1 MRLSRVSLGRAA
13 PPRSRRPYVAALAL
27 AAACTPTP
35 VVVEPALP
43 TTTKP
48 KAEVPILPAMVTP
61 AKLAFM
67 PEGKVALRSLV
78 RLSDG
83 CLAVGVRGERI
94 SLGPA
99 AAGNTTVEGCGPMV
113 GAAPPLSA
121 PLLGA
126 HASAGGGLTFYT
138 PTATF
143 GGGPLDAP
151 GALTPTG
158 RVLRLFAETSQG
170 PLLVADAKTLLRPK
184 NGALEELPFPGAP
197 TERVASLVARGDAVL
212 ALAMPERL
220 YASPDAGATWSAVD
234 AGHIGAQRIVPTPSG
249 LAVLGSAGHLVWTPA
264 RGAPRVGEGLELTT
278 SRPPLAPAAIELP
291 AASHYAARAGVAG
304 FAGARWVELGG
315 GTEASSERQDGG
327 WGAFEPSEDLRTR
340 RLFVGELGGALLPS
354 PLPALSCD
362 GARLTGAPG
371 RVAVACLRDGGKVDL
386 LTAPLEGASEWTK
399 LATTS
404 EEPDLYGLR
413 MTTSLSGATLVVG
426 ACFGRGECDPSK
438 AWLLRPG
445 QAPVR
450 ARFTAQEVAVV
461 AAMGTSINGKRVFV
475 AGEDRD
481 GRQRLWASM
490 DGGASFSSTL
500 IQASSTD
507 DDAGGEAGGSL
518 YGGLVSLSVG
528 EDGEVTL
535 SLPSASREYAPIV
548 YQFDARGS
556 LVGSSTPLTSIEGG
570 RFEEQYSMTS
580 LGHYGRRLV
589 LLVNDDDQGRAVA
602 YESDDTG
609 QTWNATATSPLVEP
623 MGDAFAC
630 GHGGCVLPQSHVR
643 LGWGATEPTAE
654 TNPEPAW
661 PPLPSVARLP
671 GRRLSCELA
680 KEPWKR
686 VAADRLPPDDM
697 IAKGKTLWFTRQ
709 LEPDGRYLAT
719 LADLPAAG
727 AAPKLVEKVL
737 LPKADPRFAQ
747 AFSGVQIEGLAMGRV
762 ALPKGAA
769 QVSEADGEPMKGLE
783 VSWIHLTEGTSGK
796 VTIPDAGTFGWNFSP
811 FLTMTSNG
819 LTVQPRTDRDQL
831 FLVVNGK
838 PTVSFRAPSNP
849 RFADGEWRRRGRWD
863 YSHVQ
868 GVPVASFW
876 TENSQITLAGLTAD
890 PRKQQNPSW
899 RYETTSFASSDDG
912 SFDLQLTYLGAD
924 PTLELHHA
932 PRGAPMRVVRKRM
945 RSDGSLGPNEEGP
958 TPFDLGA
965 ARRACTVKEL
975 AAGGRIAFANS
986 WLDLFFE
993 AREVFELTAPTAKGA
1008 PNESLPPTLRQVSL
1022 VMYGTKTSPCAA
1034 AVRAEGYHDGRVW
1047 SLVASGDP
1055 SAAWVLRRGNDGT
1068 TEARPAKCV
1077 ARP

>member
-1 MRLSRVSLGRAA
+1 M
-13 PPRSRRPYVAALAL
+13 
-27 AAACTPTP
+27 
-35 VVVEPALP
+35 VVEPVLP
-43 TTTKP
+43 TATKP
-48 KAEVPILPAMVTP
+48 KVEAPILPAIATP
-61 AKLAFM
+61 AKFTFL
-67 PEGKVALRSLV
+67 PEGKVSLRSLV
-78 RLSDG
+78 RLPDG
-83 CLAVGVRGERI
+83 CLAVGMGGERI

-99 AAGNTTVEGCGPMV
+99 AAGNTTVEGCGPMI

-121 PLLGA
+121 ALLGA
-126 HASAGGGLTFYT
+126 HASAAGGLTFYT

-143 GGGPLDAP
+143 VGGPLDAP

-184 NGALEELPFPGAP
+184 NGGLEEMPFPAAT

-212 ALAMPERL
+212 ALAMPERI

-249 LAVLGSAGHLVWTPA
+249 LAVLGAAGHLVWTPA

-278 SRPPLAPAAIELP
+278 SRPSLAPSALELP

-304 FAGARWVELGG
+304 FAGASWVELVGG
-315 GTEASSERQDGG
+315 NEASSERPDGG
-327 WGAFEPSEDLRTR
+327 AGSFDPSEDLSTR
-340 RLFVGELGGALLPS
+340 RLFVGGLGGALSPS

-371 RVAVACLRDGGKVDL
+371 RVAVACLREGGKVEV

-413 MTTSLSGATLVVG
+413 MTTSSSGATLVVG
-426 ACFGRGECDPSK
+426 ACFGRAECDPSH

-450 ARFTAQEVAVV
+450 ARFAPQEVAAVS
-461 AAMGTSINGKRVFV
+461 AMGTSANGKRVFV

-500 IQASSTD
+500 LQASSAD
-507 DDAGGEAGGSL
+507 EDSGGDAGGML
-518 YGGLVSLSVG
+518 YGALVSLSVG

-535 SLPSASREYAPIV
+535 SLPTALREYAPIV

-556 LVGSSTPLTSIEGG
+556 LVGTSTPLATLEGG
-570 RFEEQYSMTS
+570 RFEREYATAS
-580 LGHYGRRLV
+580 LGHYGRRL
-589 LLVNDDDQGRAVA
+589 LLVVGDSDQGRAVA
-602 YESDDTG
+602 YESDDSG
-609 QTWNATATSPLVEP
+609 QTWNATAIPRAVEA
-623 MGDAFAC
+623 MGEAFVC
-630 GHGGCVLPQSHVR
+630 GHSGCVLPQSHVR
-643 LGWGATEPTAE
+643 AGWGATDASAEPS
-654 TNPEPAW
+654 PEPAW
-661 PPLPSVARLP
+661 PPMPSAPRLP
-671 GRRLSCELA
+671 GRRLSCELG
-680 KEPWKR
+680 KEGWKR
-686 VAADRLPPDDM
+686 FAADRLPPDEM
-697 IAKGKTLWFTRQ
+697 IAKGKTLWFTRAH
-709 LEPDGRYLAT
+709 ESDGRYLAT
-719 LADLPAAG
+719 IADLPAAG

-762 ALPKGAA
+762 ALPKGAT
-769 QVSEADGEPMKGLE
+769 QVSESDGQPMKGLE
-783 VSWIHLTEGTSGK
+783 VSWLHLTEGTSGK

-819 LTVQPRTDRDQL
+819 LTVQPRTDRDLL

-838 PTVSFRAPSNP
+838 PPVSFRAPSNP
-849 RFADGEWRRRGRWD
+849 RFVDTDWRRRGRWD

-868 GVPVASFW
+868 GVPVATYW
-876 TENSQITLAGLTAD
+876 TQGPQITLAGLTAD
-890 PRKQQNPSW
+890 PRKQQNPPW
-899 RYETTSFASSDDG
+899 RYETTSFATSDDG
-912 SFDLQLTYLGAD
+912 LAVLQLTYLGID

-932 PRGAPMRVVRKRM
+932 PTGAPVRIVRKRM

-958 TPFDLGA
+958 TPFDLGV
-965 ARRACTVKEL
+965 ARRACTPKEL
-975 AAGGRIAFANS
+975 AAGGRISFETS
-986 WLDLFFE
+986 WLDAFFE
-993 AREVFELTAPTAKGA
+993 SRDLFELTAPLAKGA
-1008 PNESLPPTLRQVSL
+1008 PAEALPTTLRQVSL
-1022 VMYGTKTSPCAA
+1022 VMYGTKASPCAA
-1034 AVRAEGYHDGRVW
+1034 AVRADGYHDGRVW
-1047 SLVASGDP
+1047 SLIAAGDP
-1055 SAAWVLRRGNDGT
+1055 SVAWVLRRGNDGT